1 MDEVE
6 WLNREEDVELLSL
19 AMCQTGMNLIV
30 DMAVSSAISWAT
42 NRRVKWSLMQQ
53 KLFEAT
59 TFAASYLPTTD
70 FKQALELIMA
80 ALDRHCEFTK
90 SLLIQA
96 VVNRVCCLLFNFIKL
111 DFTLLPTRN
120 SKSLK

>member
-6 WLNREEDVELLSL
+6 WLNREEDIELLSL
-19 AMCQTGMNLIV
+19 ALCQTGINLIV
-30 DMAVSSAISWAT
+30 DMAVSSAIAWAT
-42 NRRVKWSLMQQ
+42 NRRVNWSLMQQ

-59 TFAASYLPTTD
+59 TFAASYLPSMD
-70 FKQALELIMA
+70 FKQALERIMA

-96 VVNRVCCLLFNFIKL
+96 VVNRVCFVHFY
-111 DFTLLPTRN
+111 
-120 SKSLK
+120 